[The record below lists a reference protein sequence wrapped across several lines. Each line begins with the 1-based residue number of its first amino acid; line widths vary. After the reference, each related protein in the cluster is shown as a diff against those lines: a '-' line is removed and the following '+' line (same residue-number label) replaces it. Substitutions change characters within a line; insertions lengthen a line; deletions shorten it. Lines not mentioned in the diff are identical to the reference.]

1 MRDTRRRVCTNAH
14 ARANLMIDYEEK
26 VNGATSSMREGVD
39 KMRGDSPESP
49 QFSACSFVV
58 SRKAKRTF

>member
-1 MRDTRRRVCTNAH
+1 
-14 ARANLMIDYEEK
+14 MIHYEEK